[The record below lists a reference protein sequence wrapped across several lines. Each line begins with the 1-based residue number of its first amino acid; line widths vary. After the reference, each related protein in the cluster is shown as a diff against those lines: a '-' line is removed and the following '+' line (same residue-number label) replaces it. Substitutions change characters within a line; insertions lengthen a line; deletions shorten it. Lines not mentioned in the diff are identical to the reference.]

1 MGKISV
7 LSSLEK
13 VVELEEELEEYLP
26 DSFENFQ
33 GTRLRACEM
42 MIQLVLEA
50 VIDTSKRI
58 VKDERLGLPDDE
70 ETVFDLLVDEGIIS
84 QDVSERMKDARKFRN
99 VLVHRYGR
107 IDERKSFDNIKD
119 NREDFRLFVDE
130 IRQNY
135 SSGNR

>member
-1 MGKISV
+1 
-7 LSSLEK
+7 
-13 VVELEEELEEYLP
+13 
-26 DSFENFQ
+26 
-33 GTRLRACEM
+33 
-42 MIQLVLEA
+42 MIV
-50 VIDTSKRI
+50 R
-58 VKDERLGLPDDE
+58 DERLGLPDEE